1 MLGFG
6 HALTIDAAQGV
17 TSDEHIDALPRGSA
31 GITAFKAYVA
41 ESRARGTTWTM
52 ISEAAVHE
60 AERRSRALGDAK
72 PISAEDLWKRV
83 AADMASKPYKS
94 LALDLVEACR
104 RTRERSID
112 SFIEQ
117 GRTFHRRPDDAKDPG
132 RKARERMRSKIAADE
147 VAPHIAAIAAVAKRN
162 AAILDDALASVE
174 TALGSKYSQRLPDY
188 RSIEETAPANAPAR
202 PSSPS
207 PGA

>member
-72 PISAEDLWKRV
+72 PIEAEDLWKRI
-83 AADMASKPYKS
+83 AADMAAKPYKS
-94 LALDLVEACR
+94 LALDLVDACR
-104 RTRERSID
+104 RTREQSID

-117 GRTFHRRPDDAKDPG
+117 GRRFHRRPDDSKELG
-132 RKARERMRSKIAADE
+132 RKARERVRSKIAEDVIAPRIADL
-147 VAPHIAAIAAVAKRN
+147 AAVVERSAALLREAKEHFDAR
-162 AAILDDALASVE
+162 LD
-174 TALGSKYSQRLPDY
+174 KQRPEPP
-188 RSIEETAPANAPAR
+188 SSAPAIDR
-202 PSSPS
+202 PSPS
-207 PGA
+207 PFR